1 MPGLPSDYAYGY
13 QIPILVI
20 TPQKKVLAF
29 AQAYVVHHQRDDA
42 NSSGSAVMRLGA
54 TSGDG
59 SADGNDGWIDI
70 VARRGLGSMD
80 AAPLDDTASGDK
92 GPWRPGPLQVI
103 FRNSSLATK
112 EFHACQQ
119 PTPVVDHVTGKI
131 LLLSSLDNW
140 HMRLQESTVRPRPCP
155 LRAPA
160 PVPRCCSP
168 LPSKICA
175 CRTTA

>member
-1 MPGLPSDYAYGY
+1 MPGLPSEYAYGY

-20 TPQKKVLAF
+20 TPQKNVMAF
-29 AQAYVVHHQRDDA
+29 AQAYVVQHQRDDA
-42 NSSGSAVMRLGA
+42 NSSSSAVRLGA

-80 AAPLDDTASGDK
+80 AAPLDDK

-140 HMRLQESTVRPRPCP
+140 HMRLQESTVRPRPRPFPSPCP
-155 LRAPA
+155 CPA
-160 PVPRCCSP
+160 SL
-168 LPSKICA
+168 LPA
-175 CRTTA
+175 YVGN

>member
-42 NSSGSAVMRLGA
+42 NSSGVMRLGA
-54 TSGDG
+54 SSGDG

-92 GPWRPGPLQVI
+92 GPWRPGPLQVV

-155 LRAPA
+155 CPA
-160 PVPRCCSP
+160 SVGN
-168 LPSKICA
+168 LFA
-175 CRTTA
+175 GAG

>member
-1 MPGLPSDYAYGY
+1 MPGLPSEYAYGY

-20 TPQKKVLAF
+20 TPQKNVMAF
-29 AQAYVVHHQRDDA
+29 AQAYVVQHQRDDA
-42 NSSGSAVMRLGA
+42 NSSSSAVRLGA

-80 AAPLDDTASGDK
+80 AAPLDAK

-103 FRNSSLATK
+103 FRNSSLADK

-140 HMRLQESTVRPRPCP
+140 HMRLQESTVRPPPPP
-155 LRAPA
+155 L
-160 PVPRCCSP
+160 SLP
-168 LPSKICA
+168 LPLSRVVAPRLRRKLRFCA
-175 CRTTA
+175 DRMTA

>member
-20 TPQKKVLAF
+20 TPQKNVMAF
-29 AQAYVVHHQRDDA
+29 AQAYVVQHQRDDA
-42 NSSGSAVMRLGA
+42 NSSSSAVRLGA
-54 TSGDG
+54 TSGGG

-80 AAPLDDTASGDK
+80 AAPLDDK

-140 HMRLQESTVRPRPCP
+140 HMRLQESTVRPRPRPFPCP
-155 LRAPA
+155 CPCPA
-160 PVPRCCSP
+160 SL
-168 LPSKICA
+168 LPASVGN
-175 CRTTA
+175 